1 MTHPLPNGGKGV
13 RFWYFARGSSAHCAL
28 RRLLHGVSTCGRFSR
43 IPSHAS
49 RHRNPVR
56 KKRHAIGSVCRP
68 SLQGARR
75 REGSHASL
83 HLPRSVRWKPWG
95 RFAGRSPR
103 WRASDRARSPA
114 TSTKPTACPRRR
126 SSERCV
132 KQRADAPGVE
142 PLSGARRRRRRLRIV
157 SASSSRRAAPTSR
170 RGDRGDEGWEAHRA
184 NPKSARFF
192 APSPI
197 IHPSLRADSPRLLFA
212 RARAPTSVDP
222 RFVVRHSC
230 FVSIRVYSSKRRW

>member
-1 MTHPLPNGGKGV
+1 MTHRLPNGGKGV
-13 RFWYFARGSSAHCAL
+13 RFWYFARGSAQCAGCCTWS
-28 RRLLHGVSTCGRFSR
+28 RPAEDFPESRLATGIQSV
-43 IPSHAS
+43 
-49 RHRNPVR
+49 
-56 KKRHAIGSVCRP
+56 KKGTQSDPVCRP

-103 WRASDRARSPA
+103 WRASNRARSPA

-142 PLSGARRRRRRLRIV
+142 PRGGSSPSPSSPRD
-157 SASSSRRAAPTSR
+157 ASSSRRAAPTKR

-197 IHPSLRADSPRLLFA
+197 VHLSESGLSTSAF
-212 RARAPTSVDP
+212 RARESTEE
-222 RFVVRHSC
+222 
-230 FVSIRVYSSKRRW
+230 RR